1 MEFDITL
8 LISYL
13 TPIIAA
19 VGTFIAAVVKILQLT
34 KSNTAK
40 IEEAT
45 NKLAER
51 LNITEQQKQMNQLL
65 KENAELKRM
74 LKREIE
80 LQTRVRY
87 EDDTTNKKV

>member
-87 EDDTTNKKV
+87 EDDTTNKNS

>member
-13 TPIIAA
+13 SPVIAA
-19 VGTFIAAVVKILQLT
+19 VGTFIAAVVKIAQLT

-40 IEEAT
+40 IDEAAK
-45 NKLAER
+45 KLAER
-51 LNITEQQKQMNQLL
+51 ADLTERDRQINQLL

-74 LKREIE
+74 LKKDIE
-80 LQTRVRY
+80 LMKRVRY
-87 EDDTTNKKV
+87 EDDTENKKS